1 VAYAYYKQGDS
12 AQAISALD
20 KFIKL
25 HPNHPNLD
33 YALYLKAL
41 VNFKEDLGP
50 LARVISQDLADRD
63 PKAARESFEGF
74 KELVTRYPESKYT
87 PDSRERM
94 VYLVEALARQ
104 EIHVARYYLSRGA
117 YLAAVNRAQDA
128 IVKFPNSPIHR
139 EALEVMIEGYDRM
152 GMAALRDDARKVLQE
167 ELPRRPD
174 GRRRREPHQALVEV
188 LAVANLASV
197 FSRYCC
203 AHSALPRPRFGRFQ
217 LPSGCISQACVLSS
231 RYALRPS
238 RITRRR
244 TLASSTGTE
253 SSMRRKKLRSIQSA
267 LESTR
272 CARRR
277 LNGRCACARG
287 SARRSSARGVFSD
300 RPLTPGRSAQHPRT
314 MRSTFTARLRPP
326 CRARRSPAAR
336 PARSSGDDARGL
348 LRLRHPSSRLSIAAS
363 VRWCSMKGAFHT
375 CLSLVAFPARELPG
389 TPRSRPEQIASRQ
402 VRRSRSYRSARC
414 ADGSCR
420 LPDVRVAHELALL
433 APDDERH
440 LGVRLVPH
448 DAIHDMGRRPPRV
461 APPS

>member
-1 VAYAYYKQGDS
+1 MIRSVTALAAFALALTLAGCGLFGEKKDARKDWTAADYYKAAKEEFDNHNWDSSIKLYEALESKFPFGRFAQQAQLEVAYAYYKQGDS

-152 GMAALRDDARKVLQE
+152 GMAALRDDARKVLQKNYPADRMAGE
-167 ELPRRPD
+167 GE
-174 GRRRREPHQALVEV
+174 
-188 LAVANLASV
+188 N
-197 FSRYCC
+197 
-203 AHSALPRPRFGRFQ
+203 
-217 LPSGCISQACVLSS
+217 
-231 RYALRPS
+231 
-238 RITRRR
+238 R
-244 TLASSTGTE
+244 T
-253 SSMRRKKLRSIQSA
+253 KPWWKFWQ
-267 LESTR
+267 
-272 CARRR
+272 
-277 LNGRCACARG
+277 
-287 SARRSSARGVFSD
+287 
-300 RPLTPGRSAQHPRT
+300 
-314 MRSTFTARLRPP
+314 
-326 CRARRSPAAR
+326 
-336 PARSSGDDARGL
+336 
-348 LRLRHPSSRLSIAAS
+348 
-363 VRWCSMKGAFHT
+363 
-375 CLSLVAFPARELPG
+375 
-389 TPRSRPEQIASRQ
+389 
-402 VRRSRSYRSARC
+402 
-414 ADGSCR
+414 
-420 LPDVRVAHELALL
+420 
-433 APDDERH
+433 
-440 LGVRLVPH
+440 
-448 DAIHDMGRRPPRV
+448 
-461 APPS
+461 